1 MLAKWNQL
9 RVQHSLTIV
18 LFARVL
24 GASASSFDLDAS
36 GGEAMPDWAVDDAR
50 VGAAS
55 AAPGASA
62 RRCSKTTSARSGASG
77 GKTRHYMDYFRVAV
91 DNDCLP
97 LFKRDGGG
105 GSEEGQW
112 GWITHKLR
120 QAIHSFAAMLRQQ
133 PQKEEE
139 EHHREFVFIYFD
151 HMTEFSSN
159 LMLLLNEYYFS
170 FSSSFFNQRVRMWKR
185 VARKKTQALRSLCH
199 HYQRQCLF
207 SPWLLQQKAIS

>member
-97 LFKRDGGG
+97 LFKRDGSG

-120 QAIHSFAAMLRQQ
+120 QAIF
-133 PQKEEE
+133 
-139 EHHREFVFIYFD
+139 
-151 HMTEFSSN
+151 
-159 LMLLLNEYYFS
+159 
-170 FSSSFFNQRVRMWKR
+170 
-185 VARKKTQALRSLCH
+185 
-199 HYQRQCLF
+199 
-207 SPWLLQQKAIS
+207 